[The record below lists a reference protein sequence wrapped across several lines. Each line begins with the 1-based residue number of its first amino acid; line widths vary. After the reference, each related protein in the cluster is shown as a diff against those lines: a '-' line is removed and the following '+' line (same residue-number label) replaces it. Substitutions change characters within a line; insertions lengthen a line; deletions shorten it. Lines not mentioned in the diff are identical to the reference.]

1 MKENKSHPLD
11 IHIGQQLR
19 LRRKMMGMSQAL
31 LGKGIGMTFQQI
43 QKYERGFNSINARR
57 LHEFAVILDV
67 PLMYFYEGYAEGID
81 LAEPKIISTQG
92 QHLMQDFECIP
103 SAKVKRC
110 IAALVREVA
119 KGGDDGL

>member
-1 MKENKSHPLD
+1 MKENNSHPLD

-57 LHEFAVILDV
+57 LHEFAAILHV

-81 LAEPKIISTQG
+81 LAEPKSVSTQG

-103 SAKVKRC
+103 STKVKHS
-110 IAALVREVA
+110 IAALVREIA
-119 KGGDDGL
+119 KGSDDGL

>member
-1 MKENKSHPLD
+1 MKENNSHPLD

-57 LHEFAVILDV
+57 LHEFAAILDV
-67 PLMYFYEGYAEGID
+67 PLMYFYEGYAEGI
-81 LAEPKIISTQG
+81 EPAAPKGMSTQG

-103 SAKVKRC
+103 SAKVKRS
-110 IAALVREVA
+110 IAALVREIA
-119 KGGDDGL
+119 KGSDDGL